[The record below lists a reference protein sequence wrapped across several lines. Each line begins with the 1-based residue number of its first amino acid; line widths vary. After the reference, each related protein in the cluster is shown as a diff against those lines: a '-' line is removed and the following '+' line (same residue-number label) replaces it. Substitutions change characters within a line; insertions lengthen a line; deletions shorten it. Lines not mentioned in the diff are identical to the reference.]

1 MSKETLS
8 PTLNERH
15 MVEFTLIS
23 SNFEEEVL
31 GGRSSS
37 TRHTGTVRTC
47 GMKPVPT
54 YLLSL
59 AWTFYCRWGLHAKN
73 AIILP
78 LSKASQAASTTF
90 SLSHVIRM
98 CVVCL
103 STWHIMQSKP
113 RSTSNPRFDTC
124 YNAHMYIHTY
134 VHIYVTHFGLY
145 TKQDNL
151 TH

>member
-1 MSKETLS
+1 MATVLPRVMMRVCTHCNPRHPYNYLLYTTCQGQSKTHAAYVYIVSKETLS

-59 AWTFYCRWGLHAKN
+59 AWTFYCRWGCMPRMPSFYHCPK
-73 AIILP
+73 P
-78 LSKASQAASTTF
+78 HKRQAQPSVF
-90 SLSHVIRM
+90 HMLY
-98 CVVCL
+98 VCA
-103 STWHIMQSKP
+103 QS
-113 RSTSNPRFDTC
+113 
-124 YNAHMYIHTY
+124 
-134 VHIYVTHFGLY
+134 V
-145 TKQDNL
+145 
-151 TH
+151 

>member
-1 MSKETLS
+1 MATVLPRVMMRVCTHCNPRHPYNYLLYTTCQGQSKTHAAYVYIVSKETLS

-103 STWHIMQSKP
+103 ST
-113 RSTSNPRFDTC
+113 
-124 YNAHMYIHTY
+124 
-134 VHIYVTHFGLY
+134 
-145 TKQDNL
+145 
-151 TH
+151 